1 MIGPEEY
8 TMVQGVYVL
17 SAAPEA
23 GKSLVVLGMADALH
37 RRTGRLG
44 FYRPIV
50 TGTDPANDP
59 LILMLRR
66 QYKMESVRCRGGMTL
81 ADARAA
87 LAAGRE
93 DEVSSRALEE
103 YGRIAEECDVVVV
116 DGSDLRGPDAG
127 REFEL
132 NAQLANNLGL
142 PVLAVIGAQ
151 GLSPREITETV
162 ADASRQLEAARC
174 TVLSVVVNRARPAD
188 IDTARGTMRTATGSL
203 PSYVI
208 PEVPEISAPTVAD
221 VAMSLSLEQ
230 LSGSAEL
237 DRDVGSV
244 RVAAMNVE
252 NFLRLLEPGNLVIVP
267 GDRTDIVL
275 ACIGSA
281 LSPELPTPSG
291 VILTDGLVPAG
302 YVLPLVAHAPFPVF
316 AETEDSYTTAQRV
329 SHVRSEIH
337 TGESRRLAAALGI
350 WARSIDERELLERLA
365 LPRPATMTPLRFL
378 NDLVERARQQ
388 KKRIV
393 LAEGTD
399 SRVLRA
405 AEILRRR
412 DVCHVTLLG
421 NPSAVRELAEAEGIE
436 VGGITITDPAHSPLR
451 ERFAMEYQR
460 LRAHKGVILERARE
474 VMLDAAY
481 FGTMMVHLGE
491 ADGMVSGAAH
501 TTANTIRP
509 ALEFMKSQHGTGLV
523 SSVFFMLF
531 PDRVL
536 VYGDCA
542 VVPDPT
548 DRQLA
553 DIALATATTAAQ
565 FGVEPR
571 VAMLSYSTGV
581 SGAGTA
587 VDKVKRATDMVA
599 AARPDLAVDGP
610 IQYDAAV
617 DAAIASSKLPSSA
630 VAGRATVFVFPDLN
644 TGNNTYKAVEQ
655 SSGAVAV
662 GPILQGLRKPINDLS
677 RGSTIEDIINTVAI
691 TAVQAQG

>member
-1 MIGPEEY
+1 MI
-8 TMVQGVYVL
+8 QGVYVL
-17 SAAPEA
+17 SVAPEA
-23 GKSLVVLGMADALH
+23 GKSLVVLGLADALH

-50 TGTDPANDP
+50 NGTDPANDP
-59 LILMLRR
+59 LLRMLRR
-66 QYKMESVRCRGGMTL
+66 RYKLESVRCRGGMTL
-81 ADARAA
+81 ADAREA

-103 YGRIAEECDVVVV
+103 FGRIAEECDVVVV
-116 DGSDLRGPDAG
+116 DGSDLRGADAG
-127 REFEL
+127 REFDL
-132 NAQLANNLGL
+132 NAELANNLGL

-151 GLSPREITETV
+151 GLSPRETTRAVTE
-162 ADASRQLEAARC
+162 AARQLEAARC
-174 TVLSVVVNRARPAD
+174 AVLSVVVNRAQPAC
-188 IDTARGTMRTATGSL
+188 IDTARGAVRAATGSL

-221 VAMSLSLEQ
+221 VAMSLSLVR

-237 DRDVGSV
+237 DRDVGRV
-244 RVAAMNVE
+244 KVAAMNVE
-252 NFLRLLEPGNLVIVP
+252 NFLRVLEQGDLVIVP
-267 GDRTDIVL
+267 GDRADVITACL
-275 ACIGSA
+275 ASA

-291 VILTDGLVPAG
+291 VILTDGLVPSG
-302 YVLPLVAHAPFPVF
+302 NVLPLAAHAPFPVF
-316 AETEDSYTTAQRV
+316 TEAADTYTTAQRV
-329 SHVRSEIH
+329 SNVRSEIH
-337 TGESRRLAAALGI
+337 TGENRRVAAALGV
-350 WARSIDERELLERLA
+350 WARSIDETELLERLA

-393 LAEGTD
+393 LTEGTD
-399 SRVLRA
+399 NRVLRA

-412 DVCHVTLLG
+412 DVCHVTILG
-421 NPSAVRELAEAEGIE
+421 NLSAVRELADAQGID
-436 VGGITITDPAHSPLR
+436 VRGITVIDPALSPWR
-451 ERFAMEYQR
+451 ESFAVEYQR
-460 LRAHKGVILERARE
+460 LRAHKGMILERARE
-474 VMLDAAY
+474 IMLDGSY
-481 FGTMMVHLGE
+481 FGTMMVHMGE

-509 ALEFMKSQHGTGLV
+509 ALEFVKSQDGGLV

-542 VVPDPT
+542 VVPEPT

-553 DIALATATTAAQ
+553 DIALASAATAAQ

-571 VAMLSYSTGV
+571 VAMLSYSTGG
-581 SGAGTA
+581 SGVGTA
-587 VDKVKRATDMVA
+587 VDKVRRATELVR

-617 DAAIASSKLPSSA
+617 DEAIANSKLPSSV

-691 TAVQAQG
+691 TAVQAQSPH